1 MNPSWLVYT
10 CAQMALDSP
19 ISATLAPH
27 PALPR
32 YYESVTQKRQFVR
45 GIFDQTAPD
54 YERVERTIA
63 LGTGSRYRGQA
74 LLRAGLQSGM
84 RVLDVAVGTGLVAR
98 EAAHIVGSPSLVLGV
113 DPSSGMLAEAV
124 AKLSI
129 RVVQGVGEQLPLA
142 ADQFDFLS
150 MGYALRHLGDLRAAF
165 QEFHRVLKPG
175 GRVCVLEI
183 TRPRRRWANWMLRW
197 YMKSAAP
204 LAARILARSVQSPKL
219 WQYYWDTTENC
230 VSPQDVISAMTDA
243 GLVEGQRRIEMG
255 IFSEY
260 TARKP
265 G

>member
-1 MNPSWLVYT
+1 MSV
-10 CAQMALDSP
+10 DSRD
-19 ISATLAPH
+19 IAALAPH

-32 YYESVTQKRQFVR
+32 YYESVGQKRKFVR
-45 GIFDQTAPD
+45 GIFDETAPD

-84 RVLDVAVGTGLVAR
+84 RLLDVAVGTGLVAR

-142 ADQFDFLS
+142 SDQFDFLS
-150 MGYALRHLGDLRAAF
+150 MGYALRHLGDLGAAF
-165 QEFHRVLKPG
+165 REFNRVLKPG
-175 GRVCVLEI
+175 GRVCILEI

-197 YMKSAAP
+197 YMKSVAP
-204 LAARILARSVQSPKL
+204 LAARILSRSVQSPKL

-230 VSPQDVISAMTDA
+230 VSPQDVISAMNDA
-243 GLVEGQRRIEMG
+243 GLVEVRRQIEMG

-265 G
+265 D